1 MADVHPFRG
10 LRYNPQV
17 VGELSRIICPP
28 FDTIP
33 PELHSSLYQRSPYNV
48 VRLESGE
55 RLPSDTP
62 QDNRYT
68 RSAAL
73 LSEWIDERSLVREE
87 APAFYLVQHTF
98 HHGGNDGGNH
108 IREGRS
114 RLELIACVRLEDYE
128 RRVVLPH
135 EYTRDADKQDRLALM
150 EACSTNFSPIMCLY
164 RDEGERVS
172 AVLRQ
177 AMAGQPVNDF
187 SDPGGQTYKLW
198 KIDDPAQAAEIT
210 GAMASSPLYI
220 ADGHHRYE
228 TALNYRDLMASRR
241 RGGPAEAGAEAF
253 NFVMMGLIQF
263 DDPGLMVLP
272 YHRVVGNL
280 DGPTLERVRGAIH
293 EFFQVE
299 RFPGEGQPGWAGLLD
314 GFLEE
319 IEDRGREQMVM
330 GLLDPQSFL
339 GAGPGNNG
347 LHLLTLKEGV
357 DLDRWGPVGRSEAW
371 ILEEQ
376 ALRPIL
382 GDSLARC
389 VDYIHDGDETE
400 RRVRDGEFQ
409 LGFFLKPFPLD
420 LFANIM
426 DLGLRL
432 PPKSTFFYPKLPTG
446 IVINPL
452 EGTL

>member
-1 MADVHPFRG
+1 MADVRPFRG

-73 LSEWIDERSLVREE
+73 LSEWMDKRSLVREE
-87 APAFYLVQHTF
+87 APAFYLVQHDF
-98 HHGGNDGGNH
+98 HHGGHDGGNQGE
-108 IREGRS
+108 RGKS
-114 RLELIACVRLEDYE
+114 RLELVACVRLEDYE

-150 EACSTNFSPIMCLY
+150 EACNTNFSPIMCLY

-172 AVLRQ
+172 AVLEC
-177 AMAGQPVNDF
+177 AMTGQPIYDF

-210 GAMASSPLYI
+210 GAMAFSSLYI

-241 RGGPAEAGAEAF
+241 GRPAAEAGTEAS

-280 DGPTLERVRGAIH
+280 DGPTLEGVRGAIH

-299 RFPGEGQPGWAGLLD
+299 HFSGGQPGLD
-314 GFLEE
+314 GFLRE
-319 IEDRGREQMVM
+319 IEGRGREQMVM
-330 GLLDPQSFL
+330 GLLDPLGLL

-357 DLDRWGPVGRSEAW
+357 YPDRWGPVGRSEAW

-376 ALRPIL
+376 AMRPIL
-382 GDSLARC
+382 GDSLGRC
-389 VDYIHDGDETE
+389 VDYIHDGEETE

-452 EGTL
+452 EGSL